1 MKTAKDI
8 NVLIACEESQAVCK
22 AFRELGFNAFS
33 NDIQECSGGYPE
45 WHLQMDCF
53 EAIALKD
60 WDLMI
65 AFPPCTF
72 LSYVGEGWFN
82 VEKYKE
88 KAIKRLENRKK
99 AEEFFI
105 KIYNSNIKYIA
116 IENPR
121 GSIMKAIK
129 PTQYIHPYYFG
140 DNHKK
145 LTCLWLKNLPSL
157 IYAKNDNLFINKTA
171 TEEPKSNYIDRSGK
185 KRYFTDSFW
194 PSKDRGKLR
203 SKTFPG
209 IAKAMAE
216 QWGEYI
222 LNDINNII

>member
-60 WDLMI
+60 WDLII
-65 AFPPCTF
+65 AFPPCTD
-72 LSYVGEGWFN
+72 LSAICASVWKIKQQDGRQQ
-82 VEKYKE
+82 
-88 KAIKRLENRKK
+88 KAINFVKD
-99 AEEFFI
+99 
-105 KIYNSNIKYIA
+105 IYNSKVKYIC
-116 IENPR
+116 IENPT
-121 GSIMKAIK
+121 GALNTFWQK
-129 PTQYIHPYYFG
+129 PTQIINPYQFG
-140 DNHKK
+140 DPYLKR
-145 LTCLWLKNLPSL
+145 TCLWLKNLPIL
-157 IYAKNDNLFINKTA
+157 EHKNNLFFDKENITKPIYSWVYNSSNSKLPGLYKN
-171 TEEPKSNYIDRSGK
+171 PKI
-185 KRYFTDSFW
+185 
-194 PSKDRGKLR
+194 R